1 MLIMKK
7 ETLKQEAPIE
17 LGGLERH
24 IKNLNHRLSRSDL
37 IPLLQY
43 TQDSYGYLPRPAL
56 EFISRSTRIPLS
68 RIFGVATFY
77 SQFSF
82 VPKGKFTVKVCVGT
96 ACHVRGAEKVKSRI
110 GELLGVKDGET
121 TTDYRFTLESV
132 ACLGTCALGPIVVI
146 GSSKKAEGCCGG
158 PVKQALSLGDKFY
171 GQVSPE
177 KVQEILE
184 RYTTEDQ
191 S

>member
-1 MLIMKK
+1 MKK
-7 ETLKQEAPIE
+7 ETLKQEAPVE

-43 TQDSYGYLPRPAL
+43 TQDSYGYLPKPAL
-56 EFISRSTRIPLS
+56 EFISRSTRISLS

-121 TTDYRFTLESV
+121 TVDYRFTLESV

-158 PVKQALSLGDKFY
+158 PVKQTLSLGDKFY

-177 KVQEILE
+177 KVQEILG
-184 RYTTEDQ
+184 RYTKENQ
-191 S
+191 P

>member
-1 MLIMKK
+1 MKK
-7 ETLKQEAPIE
+7 ETLKQEAAVE

-56 EFISRSTRIPLS
+56 EFISRSTHIPLS

-121 TTDYRFTLESV
+121 TADYRFTLESV

-146 GSSKKAEGCCGG
+146 GSSKKTEGCCGGG

-184 RYTTEDQ
+184 RYTKEDQ
-191 S
+191 P